1 MVLSVVPLPESGQKS
16 GQTFF
21 QKVEFL
27 SQTFCFQLFPSA
39 TRITKRPK
47 THSLRS
53 HLLTPGKPSAAQG
66 LQSGLITWLCMY
78 LPTNTSLHLT
88 AHRGEEFFLT
98 AILSLVSF
106 FDTQRG
112 SNFWSLIW
120 PLCRTWQRKLLEM
133 KAGKKTGERK
143 DSFISARLSA
153 MLRFGRN
160 SSRAVDFGWLSLLT
174 TLLRSQECRSAGEN
188 EGPRARLPVCC
199 WLIGNTDLRK
209 RSTCFEGHPSSFYG
223 AVKSLDECCY
233 LALRVT

>member
-1 MVLSVVPLPESGQKS
+1 M
-16 GQTFF
+16 
-21 QKVEFL
+21 EFL
-27 SQTFCFQLFPSA
+27 SQTFCLQLFPSA

-47 THSLRS
+47 THSLCS
-53 HLLTPGKPSAAQG
+53 HRLTPGKPSAAQG
-66 LQSGLITWLCMY
+66 PQSGLITWLCMY
-78 LPTNTSLHLT
+78 MYLPTNTSLHLA
-88 AHRGEEFFLT
+88 AHRGEEFFLFSSQLFCLRFPFL
-98 AILSLVSF
+98 IP
-106 FDTQRG
+106 RG

-133 KAGKKTGERK
+133 KAGKKTGEWK

-188 EGPRARLPVCC
+188 EGLRARLPVCC
-199 WLIGNTDLRK
+199 WLIANTDLRK

-233 LALRVT
+233 SALRVT